1 MFKTVLE
8 NHLKAKA
15 PFLEQDLMNQ
25 CAMILGEVA
34 QEQNVSSYKLSMLFK
49 VNAGQLIGQVIDHEA
64 KDLAAFDAGGLFT
77 EMFELQMKAVPP
89 AIKGPIMKQLGGEN
103 LEQLLTSMLKDN
115 YLLIR
120 YNEQERLELYQV
132 TADKS
137 EKISIQVF
145 VEGLKL

>member
-25 CAMILGEVA
+25 CALILGEVA
-34 QEQNVSSYKLSMLFK
+34 QENNLSEYKLSMLFK
-49 VNAGQLIGQVIDHEA
+49 ADGQQLIAQVIDPQA
-64 KDLAAFDAGGLFT
+64 KELTAFDAGGLFT
-77 EMFELQMKAVPP
+77 EMFELQMKVVPP
-89 AIKGPIMKQLGGEN
+89 AIKDPIMKQLGGEN
-103 LEQLLTSMLKDN
+103 LEQLLVSMLKDN

-120 YNEQERLELYQV
+120 YNLNKSLELYQV
-132 TADKS
+132 NARKS

-145 VEGLKL
+145 VEELKL